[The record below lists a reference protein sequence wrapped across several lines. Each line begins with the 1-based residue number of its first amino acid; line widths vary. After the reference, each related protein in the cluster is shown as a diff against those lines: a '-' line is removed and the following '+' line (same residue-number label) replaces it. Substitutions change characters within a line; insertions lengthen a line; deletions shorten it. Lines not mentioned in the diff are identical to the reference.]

1 MVSEPSSEHPE
12 AASHTVLEVAP
23 YCMPELPRRAAIY
36 PVPPGGES
44 LSPKTGFRPIG
55 VTSPWLLFKPC
66 ALAMKAG
73 LSALRDPHDP
83 SICQSATRVVDNR
96 GAASAA
102 SMHFLSRASRAK
114 AKVLT
119 KGGREAGLMVI
130 AHRLRDLF
138 YRHSTCAQ

>member
-1 MVSEPSSEHPE
+1 VF
-12 AASHTVLEVAP
+12 AVAP
-23 YCMPELPRRAAIY
+23 YCMPELPGRAATY
-36 PVPPGGES
+36 PVPLEGES
-44 LSPKTGFRPIG
+44 LSPKTDFRPIG
-55 VTSPWLLFKPC
+55 VTSPWLLFKPY
-66 ALAMKAG
+66 APAMRAE

-96 GAASAA
+96 GGCAA

-138 YRHSTCAQ
+138 YRHSTRAQ